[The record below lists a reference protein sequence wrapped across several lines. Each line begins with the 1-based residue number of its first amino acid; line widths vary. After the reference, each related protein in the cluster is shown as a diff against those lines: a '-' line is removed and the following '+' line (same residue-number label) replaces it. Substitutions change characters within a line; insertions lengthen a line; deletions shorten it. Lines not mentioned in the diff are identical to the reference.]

1 MSGGGG
7 GGISSSSCC
16 AVVVVVVA
24 VAAAAAVSVGLAVS
38 SLTVPVLTCA
48 SGLRLIFR
56 NDACAA
62 ALKSNFCCFRV
73 FQAVSSNSL
82 RTIALAPITTE
93 LR

>member
-38 SLTVPVLTCA
+38 SLTVLTCA

-62 ALKSNFCCFRV
+62 ALKSNFCCSRV
-73 FQAVSSNSL
+73 FQTVCSNSL
-82 RTIALAPITTE
+82 RIIALAPITTE